1 MPLTGT
7 NLWSKRW
14 GLFLGVLLLSA
25 CGSGG
30 GSNEGDT
37 VRLDHSSGNHFRISG
52 IADVDLTPNAVRSV
66 STRTG
71 VPVDTS
77 AGIRVFASDEDRSG
91 NEVSYSLVDDAGG
104 RFAIDSELGVVR
116 TAMVLFFS
124 TTIPG
129 YTIQV
134 RAESEDGSMSMASFF
149 IAVLPP
155 NLFPVSPIMNTDT
168 APAARILESAPA
180 GTPVGVTVAAQDMD
194 THGNEVRYSLLDD
207 AGGLFV
213 IDPISGVISLRS
225 SGVLDVRT
233 SSEHV
238 VVVQAMSE
246 DGSTS
251 MASFTI
257 EVRPA
262 LVLNIYFPAPGSL
275 AHVDATTMSVSGGVR
290 PAVGGSTL
298 SALVVSDGTGS
309 WPVTL
314 PVPPA
319 EDWQVEIPFSGP
331 TTLTVTATDSE
342 GLSVSRVLWVDQ
354 EVAPQITFSAPL
366 GLVLD
371 ADNNR
376 ILVADNGLKAVV
388 ALDISGDCSYDSTAE
403 DPPESGCLI
412 SIISDDETGSGDIFD
427 TLSGGIA
434 LDATRGRVLVVAEVP
449 AAVLAV
455 DLASGD
461 RSTLAACSDFD
472 EPNGIMIDAGRNR
485 AVVSNSI
492 PGGTDDQLIA
502 IDLDSGACTE
512 LSGPA
517 VGGGPS
523 LGVPNKIA
531 AGPGDTVLVPDSSN
545 PDTLFSVNLESGT
558 RTVVSGGADGMG
570 SGDVFQTPR
579 AVVLDALTDP
589 ANPRA
594 LVRDDSTR
602 ACGIIAVDLQSG
614 DRSYFSVRGTNT
626 RCPAMVGDGPVISGS
641 GSLIIDTLSTP
652 PRLLVADED
661 LGAIVVIDLATG
673 NRQQLHPETP
683 GPPPILIGSGPRL
696 SDPLGL
702 ALDPMNNLLYV
713 ADNGLDAVLELNL
726 GDRSRMILSSA
737 VMESMVG
744 EGPAFGI
751 PRGLVLDAENN
762 RILVIDSET
771 DTLYAVDLV
780 SGERT
785 ALSNNE
791 IDSTPPTFGS
801 PRGSMALEDA
811 MTVLVADTA
820 RDSLFRVDLVSGE
833 RTALATAS
841 NAELEGIQNVV
852 LDRAGSR
859 ALVSVSSAA
868 TASVLDGIIAVSL
881 ADGMLTPVS
890 TPRTGSGTIMT
901 NPRGIALDTANSRL
915 LVLDADLGILFAVDL
930 ASGDREILSE
940 GAYLVLA
947 GSNAL
952 VLDAARNLVYAVQ
965 EGLPEVIMIDLASGV
980 QVVIGN

>member
-1 MPLTGT
+1 
-7 NLWSKRW
+7 
-14 GLFLGVLLLSA
+14 
-25 CGSGG
+25 
-30 GSNEGDT
+30 
-37 VRLDHSSGNHFRISG
+37 
-52 IADVDLTPNAVRSV
+52 
-66 STRTG
+66 
-71 VPVDTS
+71 
-77 AGIRVFASDEDRSG
+77 
-91 NEVSYSLVDDAGG
+91 
-104 RFAIDSELGVVR
+104 
-116 TAMVLFFS
+116 
-124 TTIPG
+124 
-129 YTIQV
+129 
-134 RAESEDGSMSMASFF
+134 
-149 IAVLPP
+149 
-155 NLFPVSPIMNTDT
+155 
-168 APAARILESAPA
+168 
-180 GTPVGVTVAAQDMD
+180 
-194 THGNEVRYSLLDD
+194 
-207 AGGLFV
+207 
-213 IDPISGVISLRS
+213 
-225 SGVLDVRT
+225 
-233 SSEHV
+233 
-238 VVVQAMSE
+238 
-246 DGSTS
+246 
-251 MASFTI
+251 
-257 EVRPA
+257 
-262 LVLNIYFPAPGSL
+262 
-275 AHVDATTMSVSGGVR
+275 
-290 PAVGGSTL
+290 
-298 SALVVSDGTGS
+298 
-309 WPVTL
+309 
-314 PVPPA
+314 
-319 EDWQVEIPFSGP
+319 
-331 TTLTVTATDSE
+331 
-342 GLSVSRVLWVDQ
+342 
-354 EVAPQITFSAPL
+354 
-366 GLVLD
+366 
-371 ADNNR
+371 
-376 ILVADNGLKAVV
+376 
-388 ALDISGDCSYDSTAE
+388 
-403 DPPESGCLI
+403 
-412 SIISDDETGSGDIFD
+412 
-427 TLSGGIA
+427 
-434 LDATRGRVLVVAEVP
+434 
-449 AAVLAV
+449 
-455 DLASGD
+455 
-461 RSTLAACSDFD
+461 
-472 EPNGIMIDAGRNR
+472 
-485 AVVSNSI
+485 
-492 PGGTDDQLIA
+492 
-502 IDLDSGACTE
+502 
-512 LSGPA
+512 
-517 VGGGPS
+517 
-523 LGVPNKIA
+523 
-531 AGPGDTVLVPDSSN
+531 
-545 PDTLFSVNLESGT
+545 
-558 RTVVSGGADGMG
+558 
-570 SGDVFQTPR
+570 
-579 AVVLDALTDP
+579 
-589 ANPRA
+589 
-594 LVRDDSTR
+594 
-602 ACGIIAVDLQSG
+602 
-614 DRSYFSVRGTNT
+614 
-626 RCPAMVGDGPVISGS
+626 MVGDGPVISGS

-652 PRLLVADED
+652 HRLLGADED